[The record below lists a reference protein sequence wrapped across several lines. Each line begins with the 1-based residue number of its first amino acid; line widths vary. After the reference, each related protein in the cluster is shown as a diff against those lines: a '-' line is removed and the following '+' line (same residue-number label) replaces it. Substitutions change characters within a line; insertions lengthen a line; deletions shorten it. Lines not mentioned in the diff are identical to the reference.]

1 MKTSI
6 KTFLSLVLILSSI
19 GLFAQTKKTTKPSQS
34 ASTNQQSKAP
44 VQKKSST
51 ETPKQE
57 SKTSLIPASSPFS
70 KFGNL
75 GSNKPRSKGNIP
87 ESSFR
92 KGSKYLGGN
101 VNFGSSTS
109 TSVALFAEY
118 GVTDYLSIGG
128 STSMA
133 TSSLYRTLYVG
144 GDVTLHLSNLL
155 HSGSI
160 DPFVGVSGG
169 YNSFKDKN
177 TTEERDRSKDPNVG
191 LRVIG
196 NAGINYYISPK
207 MIAFVNLSI
216 GIVNASPMQYGGGV
230 KFGL

>member
-6 KTFLSLVLILSSI
+6 KTFLTTVLILSLF
-19 GLFAQTKKTTKPSQS
+19 GVFAQTKPTQTS
-34 ASTNQQSKAP
+34 
-44 VQKKSST
+44 
-51 ETPKQE
+51 
-57 SKTSLIPASSPFS
+57 SKTKQSLIPTSSPLNKLS
-70 KFGNL
+70 SLGGNKEK
-75 GSNKPRSKGNIP
+75 NDKNKGNVP

-109 TSVALFAEY
+109 TSVTLFAEY
-118 GVTDYLSIGG
+118 GVTDYLSVGG
-128 STSMA
+128 STSIA
-133 TSSLYRTLYVG
+133 TSSLYRTFYFG
-144 GDVTLHLSNLL
+144 GDATLHLCNLL
-155 HSGSI
+155 HLGSI

-177 TTEERDRSKDPNVG
+177 ATEERDRSKDPNTG

-196 NAGINYYISPK
+196 NAGVNYFISPK
-207 MIAFVNLSI
+207 MIAFVNVSL
-216 GIVNASPMQYGGGV
+216 GIVNASPIQYGGGI